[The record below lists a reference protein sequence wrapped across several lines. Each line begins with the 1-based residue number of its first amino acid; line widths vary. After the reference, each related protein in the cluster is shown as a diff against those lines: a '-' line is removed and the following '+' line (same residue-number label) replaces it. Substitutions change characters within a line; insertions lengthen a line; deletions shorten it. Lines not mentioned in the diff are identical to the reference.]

1 MGVIGIIGSRLDSIL
16 IFHFLGPIQL
26 AVYTFSLKPVR
37 VIQKPL
43 QSLTKLT
50 FPKVSEKKDDKDFK
64 KSLPKKLLKFFL
76 VLIPIVLVYIL
87 IAPKFYQLLFPK
99 YTDAIIYSQ
108 VFALSLLLFPK
119 GLLGQFLTAQN
130 EKKKLYVINIIT
142 NSTKIILLLI
152 LLPIYGLWGAI
163 VSLISLEIISL
174 GIVSYFFIT
183 RKRIKDEN
191 KRNKS

>member
-76 VLIPIVLVYIL
+76 VLIPITAVYIL
-87 IAPKFYQLLFPK
+87 IAPKFYQLLFPQ

-119 GLLGQFLTAQN
+119 RLLGQFLVAQN
-130 EKKKLYVINIIT
+130 EKRKLYIANIIT
-142 NSTKIILLLI
+142 NSSKIILLFI
-152 LLPIYGLWGAI
+152 LLPIYGIWGAI
-163 VSLISLEIISL
+163 VSLISLEIINL
-174 GIVSYFFIT
+174 IIVSYFYYY
-183 RKRIKDEN
+183 KKNYKNIK
-191 KRNKS
+191 KSY